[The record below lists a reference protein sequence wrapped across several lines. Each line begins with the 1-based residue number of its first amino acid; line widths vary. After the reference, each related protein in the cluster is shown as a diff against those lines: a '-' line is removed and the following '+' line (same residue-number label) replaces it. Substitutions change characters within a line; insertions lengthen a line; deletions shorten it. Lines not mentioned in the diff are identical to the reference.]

1 MDAYLAFRAAGAI
14 LPHIPQRLGYALTGW
29 LADALYSH
37 DVRAARDLRDN
48 ICHAM
53 GTAATPDHIHQAAR
67 RAYRVLLQNYLDMFR
82 VAALTDDQLREV
94 VEVVNWEIVESAW
107 ALGRGVLL
115 CSAHLGHVEAGL
127 QMVALNG
134 LPVTGLAEHVQP
146 ERLYQYLVALRT
158 RHGVRFIPTDGPMLE
173 LFRALRRNE
182 GVGTM
187 LDRDTTGSGVHV
199 ELCGAPA
206 RVPDGYAHIAAKL
219 RTPLVVGF
227 CYRLPGGRA
236 QIKLEA
242 SFVPDVS
249 ARTTRDT
256 VYHAALDFGVRQLER
271 VITTQPDQWVLTTPI
286 WMQDI
291 T

>member
-1 MDAYLAFRAAGAI
+1 MNTFLAFRVAGAI
-14 LPHIPQRLGYALTGW
+14 FPRVPRRLGYALTGW
-29 LADALYSH
+29 LANVLAWR
-37 DVRAARDLRDN
+37 DVEAARNLRDN
-48 ICHAM
+48 IRHAM
-53 GTAATPDHIHQAAR
+53 GPSAAPDHVRQAAR
-67 RAYRVLLQNYLDMFR
+67 RAYRGLLLNYLDMFR
-82 VAALTDDQLREV
+82 LSALTSDQLREAV
-94 VEVVNWEIVESAW
+94 QVVNWQVVESAQ
-107 ALGRGVLL
+107 AQGRGVLL

-134 LPVTGLAEHVQP
+134 LPVTGLAEHIQP

-227 CYRLPGGRA
+227 CYRLPDGRA

-242 SFVPDVS
+242 SFVPDAS
-249 ARTTRDT
+249 ARAARDDI
-256 VYHAALDFGVRQLER
+256 YRAALDFGVRQLER

-286 WMQDI
+286 WI
-291 T
+291 

>member
-14 LPHIPQRLGYALTGW
+14 FPHIPRRLGYALTGW
-29 LADALYSH
+29 LADALCSR
-37 DVRAARDLRDN
+37 DVRAVRNLRDN
-48 ICHAM
+48 IRHAM
-53 GTAATPDHIHQAAR
+53 GTSASPDPIHQAVR
-67 RAYRVLLQNYLDMFR
+67 RACRGLLQNYFDMFR
-82 VAALTDDQLREV
+82 VAALTDDQLRGV
-94 VEVVNWEIVESAW
+94 VEVVNWEIVESAR

-115 CSAHLGHVEAGL
+115 CSAHVGHVEAGL
-127 QMVALNG
+127 QMLALNG
-134 LPVTGLAEHVQP
+134 LPVMGLAEHVQP

-158 RHGVRFIPTDGPMLE
+158 RHGLRFIPTDGSMLE

-187 LDRDTTGSGVHV
+187 LDLDTTGSGVQV
-199 ELCGAPA
+199 ELCGARA

-242 SFVPDVS
+242 SFVPDES
-249 ARTTRDT
+249 ARAARDN

-271 VITTQPDQWVLTTPI
+271 VITAQPDQWVLTTPI
-286 WMQDI
+286 WI
-291 T
+291 